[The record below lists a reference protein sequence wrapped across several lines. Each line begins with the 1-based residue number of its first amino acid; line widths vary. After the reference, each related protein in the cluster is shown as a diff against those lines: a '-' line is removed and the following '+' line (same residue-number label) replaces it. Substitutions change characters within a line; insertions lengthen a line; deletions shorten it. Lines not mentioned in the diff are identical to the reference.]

1 LPAPALTGPQLLLS
15 FDKYVKDNLTL
26 TPVYEKRVEEG
37 TVVSTAQARL
47 EPVRRSQARPAS
59 GLAIE
64 AERLEKRFGGRP
76 ALAGVDLAVPAG
88 TVYGLLGP
96 NGAGKTTTV
105 RILATLLAADG
116 GRARVAGHD
125 VSAEPRSVRRA
136 VALAGQSATV
146 DEDLTGQENLVFLG
160 RLAGLP
166 RAAAKARA
174 AGLLAAFGLEEAA
187 ARPAKAYSGG
197 MRRRLDLAASLI
209 ARAEVY
215 FLDEPTTGLDPASR
229 AQVHQIIRTLAADG
243 ATVLLT
249 TQYLDEADQLAS
261 RIAVIDH
268 GTVIAEGTPGQL
280 KAAAG
285 PGTLRIRLADPA
297 QRPLARRTLARLLH
311 APVHDQADPVLLT
324 ATLRAARSG
333 QPPTEQAATAVTGLG
348 QAGIAVGEFAFGQP
362 SLDEVFL
369 ALTAQPGTATQAT
382 TKGSS

>member
-1 LPAPALTGPQLLLS
+1 MS
-15 FDKYVKDNLTL
+15 
-26 TPVYEKRVEEG
+26 
-37 TVVSTAQARL
+37 SAQAKPEL
-47 EPVRRSQARPAS
+47 AGRRQGYPGS

-64 AERLEKRFGGRP
+64 AERLEKRFGAKP

-105 RILATLLAADG
+105 RILATLLAPDG

-125 VSAEPRSVRRA
+125 VAAKPRLVRQA
-136 VALAGQSATV
+136 IALAGQSATV
-146 DEDLTGQENLVFLG
+146 DEDLTGRENLVFLG
-160 RLAGLP
+160 RLAGLR

-187 ARPAKAYSGG
+187 ARQAKAYSGG

-229 AQVHQIIRTLAADG
+229 AQVHQIIRSLAAGG

-249 TQYLDEADQLAS
+249 TQYLEEADQLAS

-285 PGTLRIRLADPA
+285 AGTLRIRLADPA
-297 QRPLARRTLARLLH
+297 QRPLASQALAGMLR
-311 APVHDQADPVLLT
+311 APVQDGADPVLLT
-324 ATLRAARSG
+324 APVPAARSG
-333 QPPTEQAATAVTGLG
+333 RPASEQAAAAVAELG
-348 QAGIAVGEFAFGQP
+348 RAGIAVGEFALGQP

-369 ALTAQPGTATQAT
+369 ALTAQPAGGSRVAAAGSQAT
-382 TKGSS
+382 TEESS

>member
-1 LPAPALTGPQLLLS
+1 
-15 FDKYVKDNLTL
+15 VNW
-26 TPVYEKRVEEG
+26 
-37 TVVSTAQARL
+37 AQAKQ
-47 EPVRRSQARPAS
+47 EPTRRSRSSS
-59 GLAIE
+59 GSALAIE

-76 ALAGVDLAVPAG
+76 ALAGVDLAVAPGA
-88 TVYGLLGP
+88 VYGLLGP

-105 RILATLLAADG
+105 RILATLLPPDG

-125 VSAEPRSVRRA
+125 VAAEPYLVRRA
-136 VALAGQSATV
+136 IALAGQAATV
-146 DEDLTGQENLVFLG
+146 DEDLTGQENLVFLA
-160 RLAGLP
+160 RLAGLE

-174 AGLLAAFGLEEAA
+174 AELLAAFRLEDAA
-187 ARPAKAYSGG
+187 ARQVKAYSGG

-209 ARAEVY
+209 ARAQVY

-229 AQVHQIIRTLAADG
+229 AQVHQVIRALAAGG

-249 TQYLDEADQLAS
+249 TQYLDEADHLAS

-268 GTVIAEGTPGQL
+268 GAVIAEGTPSEL

-297 QRPLARRTLARLLH
+297 QRPKAARALTHLLEVS
-311 APVHDQADPVLLT
+311 VHDGADPAELT
-324 ATLRAARSG
+324 ARIPPAESGRLASGEAA
-333 QPPTEQAATAVTGLG
+333 AAVAELAW
-348 QAGIAVGEFAFGQP
+348 AGITVGEFALGQP

-369 ALTAQPGTATQAT
+369 TLTGQPSANSVPAAVASRATATGSPAV